1 MESVLALLHT
11 FASFIA
17 VISIIVF
24 VHEFGH
30 FLMARLCGV
39 KVDVFSIGF
48 GREIFGYT
56 AKSGTRWKFS
66 VLPFGGYVKMFG
78 DESAASTPDAAK
90 LEQMSDADKKR
101 SFHFKSLWQKALIVA
116 GGPLFNFLLTIA
128 IFTAL
133 IFTHGV
139 VSSEP
144 LVGKILKDSAAQEAG
159 FKTGDRILKVND
171 AEISVFQDIPI
182 ALATNLGESVKIEI
196 LRDNRKMMLSVT
208 PKVMEVKDALG
219 NETQYPRIGIQSPQ
233 LKIEDLGL
241 WGALRHATLR
251 TYQICESTLKV
262 LGQLVTGQ
270 RDAKQLKGPIGIAKM
285 SGQATETGTGTFI
298 WFIAMLSA
306 NLGLVNLLPVPLLDG
321 GHLLYYAV
329 EAVQGRPLA
338 QKVQQIGFRI
348 GYAALA
354 MLMAFTILNDIS
366 GFF

>member
-1 MESVLALLHT
+1 MDHALQLLHT

-24 VHEFGH
+24 VHEYGH

-48 GREIFGYT
+48 GREICGYA

-66 VLPFGGYVKMFG
+66 LLPFGGYVKMFG
-78 DESAASTPDAAK
+78 DNTAASTPDTEK
-90 LEQMSDADKKR
+90 MGQMSEAEQR
-101 SFHFKSLWQKALIVA
+101 ISFHFKPLWQKAIIVA

-128 IFTAL
+128 VFTIL
-133 IFTHGV
+133 IFNNGV

-144 LVGKILKDSAAQEAG
+144 TVGKILKDSAAQEAG
-159 FKTGDRILKVND
+159 LHVGDRILKVGGQ
-171 AEISVFQDIPI
+171 EIDVFQDIPI
-182 ALATNLGESVKIEI
+182 ALATNLGEEISLEVLRGKKHLTLQVKPQITEI
-196 LRDNRKMMLSVT
+196 
-208 PKVMEVKDALG
+208 PDALG
-219 NETQYPRIGIQSPQ
+219 NKTKYPRIGVQSPE
-233 LKIEDLGL
+233 LKIEDLGFF
-241 WGALRHATLR
+241 GALKHATLR
-251 TYQICESTLKV
+251 TYQVCEATLKV

-285 SGQATETGTGTFI
+285 SGQATETGMGTFV
-298 WFIAMLSA
+298 WFLAMLSA

-329 EAVQGRPLA
+329 EAVQGRPVA
-338 QKVQQIGFRI
+338 QKIQQFGFRI
-348 GYAALA
+348 GFAALA

-366 GFF
+366 SLF